1 MAVTVDFKEKTVIF
15 SMKAFFKKEFKMELM
30 LKDEEMEHLKPCL
43 LFHGEEGAVVEIVE
57 EEDLTKKKKK
67 EHKV

>member
-1 MAVTVDFKEKTVIF
+1 
-15 SMKAFFKKEFKMELM
+15 MKAFFKKEFKMELM